1 MTREKLLPLW
11 LCEHGKLNGEGCL
24 EGERLVEEAMGPFS
38 GTRAAGFPLGGP
50 PSAETFPHLRSTMRK
65 HKAAGQPFQL

>member
-1 MTREKLLPLW
+1 M
-11 LCEHGKLNGEGCL
+11 
-24 EGERLVEEAMGPFS
+24 EEATGPFS

-65 HKAAGQPFQL
+65 CKAAGEPFQL